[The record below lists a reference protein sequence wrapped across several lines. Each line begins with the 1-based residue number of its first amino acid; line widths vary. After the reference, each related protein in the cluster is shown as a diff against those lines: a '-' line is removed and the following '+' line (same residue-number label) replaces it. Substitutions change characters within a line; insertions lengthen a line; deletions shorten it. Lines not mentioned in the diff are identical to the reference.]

1 MYKLFSLVAQVTSV
15 FLIVTCCAGIGTAA
29 DAKKEFEEIVAEPS
43 SEKDKN
49 AQLESFTKRFGIDAL
64 ETLASQASAHPK
76 SETGQL
82 AIRAIGMVGGKPAI
96 ETLTG
101 LITQYKYNYAQFM
114 IFTLAEIPDADA
126 VKQLRQLA
134 LNPEPLEHRLAATV
148 AMRWRGNIGDVQ
160 HLKEAAASTKDSRI
174 KQHLQLAAEAIEYRL
189 TLLPEGIA
197 AAEWAAYQRS
207 FWPDVI
213 NPPQIRSIDMAYREA
228 ARRIVDKG
236 ELPGV
241 FLKRFSGKE
250 IEGAQL
256 VAVQIMG
263 LQKQADEVQRFFQL
277 AQRSDSLGRAGLNA
291 LIDVGNGVAVGLLGE
306 LLVKEGLA
314 WPSIAIEGLVNI
326 GTAQAAEA
334 LERAAETTAHKDL
347 AGYCRR
353 GAARIR
359 KKL

>member
-1 MYKLFSLVAQVTSV
+1 MYKLFSLAAQVTAV
-15 FLIVTCCAGIGTAA
+15 ILVVICFTGMAA
-29 DAKKEFEEIVAEPS
+29 AVDVKKEFEKIVSEPS
-43 SEKDKN
+43 SVKDKN

-82 AIRAIGMVGGKPAI
+82 AIKAIGMVGGKPAI
-96 ETLTG
+96 ETLTK
-101 LITQYKYNYAQFM
+101 LINKHKYNYAQFM

-134 LNPEPLEHRLAATV
+134 LNPGPLEHRLAATV
-148 AMRWRGNIGDVQ
+148 AMRWRGDLSDVQ
-160 HLKEAAASTKDSRI
+160 HLKEAAASTKDPLI

-189 TLLPEGIA
+189 TQLPEGIA
-197 AAEWAAYQRS
+197 AAKWAVYQRS
-207 FWPDVI
+207 FWPEVI
-213 NPPQIRSIDMAYREA
+213 NPPQTRSIDMAYREA
-228 ARRIVDKG
+228 ARRILEKG
-236 ELPGV
+236 ELPAV
-241 FLKRFSGKE
+241 FLRRFSDRE

-263 LQKQADEVQRFFQL
+263 LQKQADEVHRFYNL
-277 AQRSDSLGRAGLNA
+277 AQRSDSLGKAGLNA
-291 LIDVGNGVAVGLLGE
+291 LIDVGNEVAVGLLGE
-306 LLVKEGLA
+306 LLVKEGFV
-314 WPSIAIEGLVNI
+314 WPSMAVEGLVNI

-334 LERAAETTAHKDL
+334 LERAAETTTHKDL